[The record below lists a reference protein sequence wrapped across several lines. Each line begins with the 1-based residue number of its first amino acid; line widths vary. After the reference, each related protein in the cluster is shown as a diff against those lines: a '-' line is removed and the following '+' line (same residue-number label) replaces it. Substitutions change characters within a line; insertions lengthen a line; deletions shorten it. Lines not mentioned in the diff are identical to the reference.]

1 MAAIGGT
8 YDPDA
13 KPSAGYTPM
22 PAGDYTLEIVESDY
36 TANSKGNGM
45 LLKLKA
51 QVVGG
56 EFDGRSYFINLSLEH
71 ENGQTQEIA
80 QRDFAALRRAVGVL
94 DPQDTEELHFKAFPV
109 KLGVKKRKDTGE
121 MENTIK
127 EYVFDKLADTPPAN
141 DNPRQ
146 PAAAAAARPAAA
158 SAGKSRPW
166 DKK

>member
-36 TANSKGNGM
+36 TANNAGNGM
-45 LLKLKA
+45 VMKLKS

-56 EFDGRSYFINLSLEH
+56 EFDGRPYFINLSLEH
-71 ENGQTQEIA
+71 EKGQVQEIA
-80 QRDFAALRRAVGVL
+80 QRDFAALRRAIGVL
-94 DPQDTEELHFKAFPV
+94 NPEDTEELHFKSFPV
-109 KLGVKKRKDTGE
+109 KMGIKRRKDNGE
-121 MENTIK
+121 MENNIK
-127 EYVFDKLADTPPAN
+127 EYVFDRPADTPAAN

-146 PAAAAAARPAAA
+146 AAAAKPAAAA
-158 SAGKSRPW
+158 AGKSRPW

>member
-36 TANSKGNGM
+36 TANNAGNGM
-45 LLKLKA
+45 VLKLKT

-56 EFDGRSYFINLSLEH
+56 EYDGRPFFINLSLEH
-71 ENGQTQEIA
+71 EKPNVQEIA

-94 DPQDTEELHFKAFPV
+94 NPEDTEELHFKSFPV
-109 KLGVKKRKDTGE
+109 KIGIKKRKDNGE
-121 MENTIK
+121 MENNVK
-127 EYVFDKLADTPPAN
+127 EYVFDKVADAPPAN
-141 DNPRQ
+141 DNPR
-146 PAAAAAARPAAA
+146 PPAAARPAAA
-158 SAGKSRPW
+158 AGKARPW
-166 DKK
+166 SK